1 MALNL
6 LRNSRV
12 FFTTDLDS
20 SGKVNTG
27 AAMTAA
33 TTRELQVL
41 DGFSFSQNTGQET
54 VTTNE
59 AGISPVRGQRS
70 FNTSLEPVDW
80 SFTTYIRPVIAEG
93 ATTTTGIDADDVV
106 DAEESV
112 LWNAMAS
119 SALIGATGAAWTQT
133 SGTVSAGPP
142 VSYSVK
148 PVSTVTFANS
158 NIHQLQAFGLIIV
171 FEDVTYV
178 IDNCAIDSATIDF
191 GLDAIAAVQW
201 AGKGTEMRQLAN
213 TVIIGAATAGTVA
226 LTGGITGASA
236 VAKAKN
242 TDARFIA
249 NKLSTMT
256 LTAAGFGGVSAGSYT
271 IALTGGNL
279 TISNNLTYLTPANL
293 GVVNK
298 PITYFTGTR
307 SVTANVTA
315 YLKTGLAGSNKQG
328 AGLLNDLLTA
338 SNTSTENKFS
348 SVISLG
354 GASNDTRLD
363 LDMPTVQLTIPSIT
377 SEQIISTSIT
387 MTAQGSTTGAAGGT
401 YDLEGKNEI
410 SIKYYAAV

>member
-12 FFTTDLDS
+12 FFTTKLDS
-20 SGKVNTG
+20 YGKVDAT
-27 AAMTAA
+27 AVMTAA
-33 TTRELQVL
+33 DTREIQVL

-59 AGISPVRGQRS
+59 AGTAPIRGQRS

-80 SFTTYIRPVIAEG
+80 SFTTYMRPTLVEG
-93 ATTTTGIDADDVV
+93 TTTTAGPDADDLV
-106 DAEESV
+106 DCEESV

-119 SALIGATGAAWTQT
+119 VTGNAWTQT
-133 SGTVSAGPP
+133 AGVVSGGAFTTAPKSAVS
-142 VSYSVK
+142 
-148 PVSTVTFANS
+148 FANS
-158 NIHQLQAFGLIIV
+158 NAHQLQAFGLIIV
-171 FEDVTYV
+171 FDDVTYV

-201 AGKGTEMRQLAN
+201 AGKGTSMRQLASN
-213 TVIIGAATAGTVA
+213 VLIAAPTGTPATVA
-226 LTGGITGASA
+226 LTGGISGSGA
-236 VAKAKN
+236 VARAKD
-242 TDARFIA
+242 TGARFIA

-256 LTAAGFGGVSAGSYT
+256 LAASNFGGVSAASYT
-271 IALTGGNL
+271 IALTGGSL

-315 YLKTGLAGSNKQG
+315 YLKTGLVGSNKQG
-328 AGLLNDLLTA
+328 AGLLNDLLIA
-338 SNTSTENKFS
+338 SDSAAENKFAS
-348 SVISLG
+348 TISLG
-354 GASNDTRLD
+354 GVTNATRVD
-363 LDMPTVQLTIPSIT
+363 LSMPTVQLSIPAIT

-387 MTAQGSTTGAAGGT
+387 MTAQGSTTGLAGGA
-401 YDLEGKNEI
+401 YDLEAKNELDI
-410 SIKYYAAV
+410 TYYAAA